1 MMSLGAPGGPRI
13 ITGVLQGLYR
23 ILGRGMDIDMAV
35 QAPRVH
41 HQFLPNT
48 LYVDRQRLSP
58 ETIAALKAKGHNVE
72 ESWMAKVY
80 VVRARPDGVIEAAYD
95 SRGEGAAGGL

>member
-1 MMSLGAPGGPRI
+1 
-13 ITGVLQGLYR
+13 
-23 ILGRGMDIDMAV
+23 MDSAV

-58 ETIAALKAKGHNVE
+58 EVITELKNRGHKVE

-80 VVRARPDGVIEAAYD
+80 IVRLRNDGVLEAAFD
-95 SRGEGAAGGL
+95 SRGEGGAGGI